1 MLKYLLQFDRW
12 LFEIIN
18 QKSANLVFDSVLPFF
33 RAPMFWIPLYIFIL
47 LTVCIKCSK
56 QALIWSI
63 GWITTISA
71 SDLISSR
78 IIKPGVGRIRPCNDP
93 DILQQ
98 GLRLLVDHCGQNG
111 SFTSSHAAN
120 HFAMA
125 MYFFVSLKW
134 SSKYAA
140 PLFFIWAAL
149 VCYAQIYVGVHFPFD
164 VLGGAILGMF
174 IGYLTGRVQNHFNKT
189 LHV

>member
-1 MLKYLLQFDRW
+1 
-12 LFEIIN
+12 
-18 QKSANLVFDSVLPFF
+18 
-33 RAPMFWIPLYIFIL
+33 
-47 LTVCIKCSK
+47 
-56 QALIWSI
+56 
-63 GWITTISA
+63 
-71 SDLISSR
+71 
-78 IIKPGVGRIRPCNDP
+78 
-93 DILQQ
+93 
-98 GLRLLVDHCGQNG
+98 
-111 SFTSSHAAN
+111 
-120 HFAMA
+120 MA